1 MNTND
6 TIILKPIGIPEIKG
20 RFRIPNYQR
29 GYRWQR
35 RQVDQ
40 LLEDIH
46 ANKDNKSYYLQPIV
60 VIKSK
65 DENYDYDLIDGQQ
78 RLTTLFLIYKALEE
92 FLADPSNRKTE
103 DVIEIQFSLGYETRS
118 GSEAF
123 INDISIK
130 SGEEAKS
137 NPDYLYMWHAYQ
149 KIKSWLNVNI
159 VRAHEFLQTLNEKV
173 RVIWYQIPLS
183 EEDAYK
189 IFANLNSG
197 KIPLRN
203 SELVKALFLC
213 EFQNGVKEQTLD
225 YYQKVSMVEAWD
237 SIERELSEPA
247 FWSFLTTEEMSKY
260 PTRIDLI
267 LDIISNKSNEE
278 RNNYFTFAYYEKEFR
293 SDHGQEK
300 WQELLDAYLKI
311 CDWYQDNEI
320 FHHIGYLITVQ
331 EKSMLEIFQKCKNLP
346 ESKVKEQL
354 VQWIKDSLQG
364 IKQVSKLRY
373 GNKHDEPLIRK
384 LLILINVEALL
395 ILKDNSMR
403 YPFHLHE
410 ESRKKNGG
418 WSLEHIHAQNS
429 QDLPEKERH
438 LWLKLHLASLARFE
452 SLCDKTYLRRRHD
465 VESKENAEQKETKL
479 VILDSQYKDLKENIE
494 GLRLRMDAL
503 QKSDKIEAKDLREI
517 MKDFGEITRPPF
529 ENLKNNQDEEF
540 YRDEIRNMALLT
552 CRHNSIINNSC
563 YDVKRSIILNEMEDE
578 FIPPFTQ
585 RVFAKTIPNCD
596 LEQLYFW
603 SDDDRKA
610 YLAQIEKT
618 LGAFLPETL

>member
-1 MNTND
+1 MENND

-40 LLEDIH
+40 LLEDIL

-65 DENYDYDLIDGQQ
+65 DANYDYDLIDGQQ

-103 DVIEIQFSLGYETRS
+103 DVLEIKFSLGYETRS
-118 GSEAF
+118 GSESF
-123 INDISIK
+123 INDISNK

-149 KIKSWLNVNI
+149 KIKSWINVNI

-173 RVIWYQIPLS
+173 RVIWYQIPLT
-183 EEDAYK
+183 EEDPYK

-213 EFQNGVKEQTLD
+213 EYQNGTKEQTLD

-267 LDIISNKSNEE
+267 LDIISKKSNEE
-278 RNNYFTFAYYEKEFR
+278 RNNYFTFAFYEKEFR
-293 SDHGQEK
+293 SNHSQEK

-311 CDWYQDNEI
+311 RDWYKDNEI

-331 EKSMLEIFQKCKNLP
+331 EKTMLDIFHYCKNLP
-346 ESKVKEQL
+346 ENKVKEQL
-354 VQWIKDSLQG
+354 IQWIKDSMKG
-364 IKQVSKLRY
+364 FEQVHKLRY
-373 GNKHDEPLIRK
+373 GTHDILIRK
-384 LLILINVEALL
+384 LLILLNVEAMLRL
-395 ILKDNSMR
+395 RDNTMR

-418 WSLEHIHAQNS
+418 WSLEHIHAQKS
-429 QDLPEKERH
+429 QDIPEKERPI
-438 LWLKLHLASLARFE
+438 WLKLHLASLERFK
-452 SLCDKTYLRRRHD
+452 SLCDKTYLRRRHEL
-465 VESKENAEQKETKL
+465 ESKENVAQNESGL
-479 VILDSQYKDLKENIE
+479 DILDTQYKDIVEGIE
-494 GLRLRMDAL
+494 RLSLRMKEL

-529 ENLKNNQDEEF
+529 ENRKNIQDEEF

-552 CRHNSIINNSC
+552 CRHNSVLNNSC

-585 RVFAKTIPNCD
+585 RVFAKTIPHCD

-618 LGAFLPETL
+618 LEAFLPEKL